1 MSVEEATSRKAK
13 LYTRLAIAMA
23 FLLALFWSLGS
34 FLIWTFLGAIAFFT
48 AMALIHRQPISGH
61 GNPFQRRPRPRFER
75 RERAGP
81 RPPARSLKLV
91 IFFAAL
97 SMIFLAVIVAIF
109 SSINQPDAQV
119 ESGEFS
125 NTSGYRDQLAANPN
139 DLDALT
145 NLGNSFYSLG
155 QYDSALKYYNRVLTV
170 DPHNSS
176 GLFNKGLVYFQ
187 QKKYPQSI
195 EVLRQCAQLYPDYA
209 EALMLMGDNY
219 YDQGKYTEAMQWY
232 VQAYDKGARTA
243 ELLNIMG
250 FICEQQ
256 NRKSDAV
263 RYYKEA
269 LKQDSSQVSVYERL
283 IELDPGKA
291 GWYRQKASS
300 LR

>member
-1 MSVEEATSRKAK
+1 MSVEEAISRKAR

-34 FLIWTFLGAIAFFT
+34 FFVWTFLGATAFFT
-48 AMALIHRQPISGH
+48 AMVFIHRPRVSGAV
-61 GNPFQRRPRPRFER
+61 NPFQRSHRPRFER
-75 RERAGP
+75 KERAGP
-81 RPPARSLKLV
+81 RPPARSIKLV

-109 SSINQPDAQV
+109 SSINEPDTEA
-119 ESGEFS
+119 EAGEFS
-125 NTSGYRDQLAANPN
+125 NTSEYRDQLAANPH

-145 NLGNSFYSLG
+145 NLGNSFYSSG
-155 QYDSALKYYNRVLTV
+155 QYDSALKYYNRVLSI
-170 DPHNSS
+170 DPYNSS
-176 GLFNKGLVYFQ
+176 GLFNKGLVFFQ

-195 EVLRQCAQLYPDYA
+195 EVVRQCVQLYPEYA

-219 YDQGKYTEAMQWY
+219 YDQQKYNEAMQWY
-232 VQAYDKGARTA
+232 VQAYDKGARSA
-243 ELLNIMG
+243 ELLNVMG

-263 RYYKEA
+263 RYYKET
-269 LKQDSSQVSVYERL
+269 LKQDSSLVSVYERL

-291 GWYRQKASS
+291 DWYRQKASG